1 MPKKKIKRQ
10 RPAHKAIENTAL
22 LITKRIGSVYSL
34 IIHSVFFAL
43 FFLLGFFGIDWNVL
57 LLALTTIVSLE
68 AIYLS
73 LFIQMT
79 VNKNTESLVEVE
91 ENIDEIQEDIDEI
104 QEDIDDIQEDVDE
117 IQEDVDD
124 IAEEEKEAE
133 SHERQQILTLNQIQ
147 DELQQLA
154 RTIES
159 LRKK

>member
-1 MPKKKIKRQ
+1 MKRKQAKKK
-10 RPAHKAIENTAL
+10 KAPSKL
-22 LITKRIGSVYSL
+22 LERGAFAIIARIGSLASIV
-34 IIHSVFFAL
+34 IHTILFLVFFIL
-43 FFLLGFFGIDWNVL
+43 GLLGFDWNRL
-57 LLALTTIVSLE
+57 LLILTTLVSLE
-68 AIYLS
+68 AIYLAI
-73 LFIQMT
+73 FIQMT

-133 SHERQQILTLNQIQ
+133 SNERQHILTLNQIQ
-147 DELQQLA
+147 EELQQLSK
-154 RTIES
+154 TIES